1 MLGELKAAVLEANKE
16 LPKRGLVLYSWGN
29 VSGIDRESG
38 VVVIKPAGYPYSE
51 MTVEDLSVVDMEGN
65 ILEGPHKPAVDL
77 PTHLILYHAFP
88 LVNAIVHTHSTHAT
102 IWAQASRPIPCFGTT
117 HADYFLGEV
126 PCTRQLRQDEIQGN
140 YEEETGKV
148 IVECFRDRDPVNV
161 PGVLV
166 ARHGPFTWGGDV
178 WEALHKSVVLEE
190 IAKMALGVLSLVP
203 DPSPIP
209 DDLLHRHF
217 FRKQGPEAYFEDDD
231 KRGGA
236 SQ

>member
-1 MLGELKAAVLEANKE
+1 MLGELKPAVLEANKE

-51 MTVEDLSVVDMEGN
+51 MTVDDLSVVDMEGN

-88 LVNAIVHTHSTHAT
+88 AVNSIVHTHSTYAT
-102 IWAQASRPIPCFGTT
+102 IWAQAHRPIPCFGTT

-126 PCTRQLRQDEIQGN
+126 PCTRQLTRGEIQGN

-148 IVECFRDRDPVNV
+148 VVEGFQDRDPTDV

-166 ARHGPFTWGGDV
+166 AQHGPFTWGVDV
-178 WEALHKSVVLEE
+178 WEALHKSIVLEE

-209 DDLLHRHF
+209 DYLLHRHF
-217 FRKQGPEAYFEDDD
+217 FRKQGPDAYFEHDD
-231 KRGGA
+231 KRGET